1 MTRHQTPFT
10 RPVGATR
17 SAPAQARPRHAE
29 PAPRPAATT
38 GASAPATH
46 PVNDPANSG
55 ATDPASGPI
64 TQTTSAALFAG
75 AVEIQIDHHGTIY
88 RLKHTALGKLILTK

>member
-1 MTRHQTPFT
+1 MTRRETPFT

-17 SAPAQARPRHAE
+17 SAPAQDRQRAAESSPRPTSKASPARPQAQPHAE
-29 PAPRPAATT
+29 LDR
-38 GASAPATH
+38 
-46 PVNDPANSG
+46 DL
-55 ATDPASGPI
+55 DLASGPV
-64 TQTTSAALFAG
+64 TQTTSEALFAG

>member
-1 MTRHQTPFT
+1 MTRRETPFS

-17 SAPAQARPRHAE
+17 SAPAQDRQRPAE
-29 PAPRPAATT
+29 SAPRPAPK
-38 GASAPATH
+38 ASPARPQAEPH
-46 PVNDPANSG
+46 PELDLDLAH
-55 ATDPASGPI
+55 ASGPV
-64 TQTTSAALFAG
+64 TQTTSEALFAG

>member
-1 MTRHQTPFT
+1 MTRHPTPFT

-17 SAPAQARPRHAE
+17 SAPAQQRPR
-29 PAPRPAATT
+29 PVNPSPPSAAR
-38 GASAPATH
+38 AAPAGTFVPEH
-46 PVNDPANSG
+46 E
-55 ATDPASGPI
+55 PASGPV

-75 AVEIQIDHHGTIY
+75 AVEIQIDHQGTIY

>member
-1 MTRHQTPFT
+1 MTRRETPFT

-17 SAPAQARPRHAE
+17 SAPAQDRPRYTEPSPRPTSTAAPASEAGASRPATE
-29 PAPRPAATT
+29 PATEA
-38 GASAPATH
+38 
-46 PVNDPANSG
+46 
-55 ATDPASGPI
+55 ASGPV
-64 TQTTSAALFAG
+64 TQTTSEVLFAG

>member
-17 SAPAQARPRHAE
+17 SAPANERPRQIKPSAPSAARAAPAGEAGAFVPEHE
-29 PAPRPAATT
+29 PAT
-38 GASAPATH
+38 G
-46 PVNDPANSG
+46 PV
-55 ATDPASGPI
+55 
-64 TQTTSAALFAG
+64 TQTTSEALFAG
-75 AVEIQIDHHGTIY
+75 AVEIQIDHQGTIY

>member
-17 SAPAQARPRHAE
+17 SAPAQERPRQVQTN
-29 PAPRPAATT
+29 PRPAA
-38 GASAPATH
+38 SAAFVPVHEPATG
-46 PVNDPANSG
+46 PV
-55 ATDPASGPI
+55 
-64 TQTTSAALFAG
+64 TQTTSEALFAG
-75 AVEIQIDHHGTIY
+75 AVEIQIDHQGTIY

>member
-10 RPVGATR
+10 RPVGSPR
-17 SAPAQARPRHAE
+17 SAPAQDRSRPAE
-29 PAPRPAATT
+29 AGAAAPVRAPRPAPAAAAASNAGALELPT
-38 GASAPATH
+38 G
-46 PVNDPANSG
+46 PV
-55 ATDPASGPI
+55 
-64 TQTTSAALFAG
+64 TQTSSEALFAG